1 MYIETADDDDDDGIF
16 IEPSSI
22 RHSGTGSS
30 CARCAKIRRKHVLST
45 FCLFLL
51 LLISTYF
58 NNLYL
63 DKETDPHHN
72 HRLQL
77 AGPTLSIRCMMTF
90 DEKRTQEAFSYCRLA
105 VANQEELADIQ
116 VSHLLS
122 KINVTTI
129 K

>member
-1 MYIETADDDDDDGIF
+1 MSFPFA
-16 IEPSSI
+16 S
-22 RHSGTGSS
+22 
-30 CARCAKIRRKHVLST
+30 
-45 FCLFLL
+45 
-51 LLISTYF
+51 YF
-58 NNLYL
+58 NNLSL

-116 VSHLLS
+116 VSHLDQRTFVEVRDS
-122 KINVTTI
+122 IYFNV
-129 K
+129 